1 MIWKIDT
8 YWLVM
13 AVIVVSMLSYLFG
26 YALDRIMENDGFG
39 PTGNMI
45 ILVVCFFGGIYL
57 ANMYG
62 IRFRSIPFA
71 VAGGVT
77 AGFIGLAFM
86 ALLKG
91 LLYRT
96 S

>member
-1 MIWKIDT
+1 
-8 YWLVM
+8 M

-39 PTGNMI
+39 PVGNML
-45 ILVVCFFGGIYL
+45 ILVICFFGGIYL

-62 IRFRSIPFA
+62 YRFRSIPYA
-71 VAGGVT
+71 VAAGGT
-77 AGFIGLAFM
+77 AGFICLAFL